1 MNVIAE
7 RANHARYRPGLTGG
21 HYESF
26 YLRANHPSRPL
37 AFWIRYTVFVP
48 QVIARD
54 RPGGAIGELWSVFFD
69 GERNDHCVVKR
80 ELPIADCRFAD
91 GPDVT
96 VGDARLTP
104 SALTGSAE
112 FDGRRLAWNLTYKGG
127 GEPLLLLPEWAYDGR
142 IAKAQ
147 SLVPRPLA
155 RFSGTLTVD
164 GEDVSV
170 DAWTGSQ
177 NHNWGV
183 KHTDHYA
190 FGQVA
195 GFDDAPDS
203 FLEVATARLKIGPVW
218 TPFLTMLV
226 LRHAG
231 REYRLNGLRR
241 MLRAQASI
249 EFFDWRF
256 ATGDR
261 RVQIT
266 GRVWAPRE
274 RMIGFRY
281 YNPPGGDKHCLN
293 TKIGACELRLKDK
306 ANGDTVTLKT
316 EHRTLFELM
325 PPTTDA
331 GHGIAIRA

>member
-1 MNVIAE
+1 MHDVTQ
-7 RANHARYRPGLTGG
+7 RANHVRYRPGMTGG

-48 QVIARD
+48 KD
-54 RPGGAIGELWSVFFD
+54 RPGDAIGELWGVFFD
-69 GERNDHCVVKR
+69 GESNDHCVVKR
-80 ELPIADCRFAD
+80 ELPIADCRFAG

-96 VGDARLTP
+96 IGDARLTA
-104 SALTGSAE
+104 SALTGAAQM
-112 FDGRRLAWNLTYKGG
+112 DHRRLAWDLSYGDG
-127 GEPLLLLPEWAYDGR
+127 GEPLLLLPAWAYDGR

-155 RFSGTLTVD
+155 RFSGHLTVD
-164 GEDVSV
+164 GETVPV

-195 GFDDAPDS
+195 GFDNAPDS
-203 FLEVATARLKIGPVW
+203 FLEMATARLKLGGVW

-231 REYRLNGLRR
+231 REYRLNGLWRT
-241 MLRAQASI
+241 LRAQAAI
-249 EFFDWRF
+249 DFFDWRF

-261 RVQIT
+261 QVRID
-266 GRVWAPRE
+266 GRIWAPRE
-274 RMIGFRY
+274 RVIGFRY
-281 YNPPGGDKHCLN
+281 HNPPGGDKHCLN
-293 TKIGACELRLKDK
+293 TKIGACELRVEDR
-306 ANGDTVTLKT
+306 ASGESVTLKT
-316 EHRTLFELM
+316 ENRTLFELM
-325 PPTTDA
+325 PPTTDTD
-331 GHGIAIRA
+331 HGIAIRA

>member
-1 MNVIAE
+1 MHDIAE
-7 RANHARYRPGLTGG
+7 RANHVRYRPDMNDG

-48 QVIARD
+48 KG
-54 RPGGAIGELWSVFFD
+54 RPDDAIGELWGVFFN
-69 GERNDHCVVKR
+69 GEDNNHCVVKR
-80 ELPIADCRFAD
+80 EQPIAECRFGD
-91 GPDVT
+91 GPDVAI
-96 VGDARLTP
+96 GEARLTP
-104 SALTGSAE
+104 STLTGGAE
-112 FDGRRLAWNLTYKGG
+112 TAGRRLSWNLTYEDG
-127 GEPLLLLPEWAYDGR
+127 GEPLLLLPDWAYDGR
-142 IAKAQ
+142 IVKAQ

-177 NHNWGV
+177 NHNWGL

-195 GFDDAPDS
+195 GFDGVSDS
-203 FLEVATARLKIGPVW
+203 FLEMGTGRLKFGRVW
-218 TPFLTMLV
+218 TPFLTILV

-231 REYRLNGLRR
+231 REYRLNGLRQT
-241 MLRAQASI
+241 LRAHAAI
-249 EFFDWRF
+249 DFFDWRF

-261 RVQIT
+261 HVNIT
-266 GRVWAPRE
+266 GRIWAPRE
-274 RMIGFRY
+274 RVIGFRY

-293 TKIGACELRLKDK
+293 TKIGACELNIEDR
-306 ANGDTVTLKT
+306 ASGETVTLKT
-316 EHRTLFELM
+316 EHRALFELM
-325 PPTTDA
+325 PPTTDVD
-331 GHGIAIRA
+331 HGISIRA

>member
-1 MNVIAE
+1 MNTVAE
-7 RANHARYRPGLTGG
+7 RANRARFRPNLTRG

-48 QVIARD
+48 K
-54 RPGGAIGELWSVFFD
+54 GKSGETIGELWGVFFD

-91 GPDVT
+91 GPDVAI
-96 VGDARLTP
+96 GKARLTP
-104 SALTGSAE
+104 SILTGAAE
-112 FDGRRLAWNLTYKGG
+112 TGGRRLAWNLTCEGG
-127 GEPLLLLPEWAYDGR
+127 GEPLLLLPEWAYDGG

-164 GEDVSV
+164 GEEVPV

-203 FLEVATARLKIGPVW
+203 FLEMATARLKLGPVW

-226 LRHAG
+226 LRHGG
-231 REYRLNGLRR
+231 REYRCNGLWQ
-241 MLRAQASI
+241 MLRAKASI

-256 ATGDR
+256 ATGDS
-261 RVQIT
+261 RVRIE
-266 GRVWAPRE
+266 GRISAPRE
-274 RMIGFRY
+274 RMIGLRY

-293 TKIGACELRLKDK
+293 TKIGACELQVEDRTT
-306 ANGDTVTLKT
+306 GETVTLKT
-316 EHRTLFELM
+316 EHRALFELM
-325 PPTTDA
+325 PPTTDVD
-331 GHGIAIRA
+331 HGIAIRA